1 MKARSTDK
9 TALIKHIISRLT
21 STHQQAVSAAQQAYN
36 TATDDENIAENKYDT
51 LGLEAS
57 YLAQGQSKRVK
68 EIEADLETYSRLQ
81 ARSFASDEPISVGAL
96 INLIDD
102 ENNEKTLFIGPTAGG
117 LTLNLAGQ
125 EITLITPSAPLAQLL
140 MGKHTGDEVELSI
153 GSTHHC
159 YEITML
165 A

>member
-1 MKARSTDK
+1 MKAKSTDK
-9 TALIKHIISRLT
+9 TALIQHIISLLK
-21 STHQQAVSAAQQAYN
+21 STHQQAVSAALQAYN

-81 ARSFASDEPISVGAL
+81 VRSFAPEEPINVGAL
-96 INLIDD
+96 ISLID
-102 ENNEKTLFIGPTAGG
+102 NNNNDKTLFIGPTAGG
-117 LTLNLAGQ
+117 ITLRLAGQ
-125 EITLITPSAPLAQLL
+125 EIALITPSAPLAQLL
-140 MGKHTGDEVELSI
+140 IGKHVGDEVELRI
-153 GSTHHC
+153 GNTHQC

-165 A
+165 T